1 MLALDSTD
9 VQILQLLVM
18 DGRMPNSA
26 LAARV
31 GIAPSTCLGRVRS
44 LRERGI
50 LRGFGADIDP
60 AALGYPIQAMVS
72 VKMQPHARD
81 QLTAFM
87 RDLLDLP
94 LVLNAYLLGGSSD
107 FLIHVA
113 AESVERLRELVID
126 ELNTDPAVAA
136 TETNLIFQYRRAGRS
151 PVGPEPPVRSGPDGR
166 GRTFHGRG
174 TVVAPSRRR
183 MLDRKCPTEICG
195 EHLSSFEYSSLT
207 SELTRTTANSSRLG
221 GLK

>member
-1 MLALDSTD
+1 VLALDSTD
-9 VQILQLLVM
+9 VQILQLLLV

-81 QLTAFM
+81 QLTTFM

-94 LVLNAYLLGGSSD
+94 LVLNAYLLGGNSD

-113 AESVERLRELVID
+113 AASVERLRELVID
-126 ELNTDPAVAA
+126 ELNTNPAVAE
-136 TETNLIFQYRRAGRS
+136 TETNLIFQYRRAARL
-151 PVGPEPPVRSGPDGR
+151 PLV
-166 GRTFHGRG
+166 
-174 TVVAPSRRR
+174 
-183 MLDRKCPTEICG
+183 TE
-195 EHLSSFEYSSLT
+195 S
-207 SELTRTTANSSRLG
+207 
-221 GLK
+221 